1 MRTACAVAAL
11 IACLPG
17 EPATALEVQTLEATW
32 SAPSYRVSLV
42 ALIDASPEKVAAVLL
57 DYDAYPQLD
66 PRIRRSESQ
75 PGEIPG
81 VTIMRTRVR
90 FCAGL
95 FCRTIDRVEEVR
107 HADGELVATVIPER
121 SDLHQGRIR
130 VTWRAEGQQT
140 LVTYDAEFTPAF
152 WVPRMIARRYAPP
165 ELRDA
170 TLTLFTN
177 VERVAHDR

>member
-1 MRTACAVAAL
+1 MRCVCAVAAL
-11 IACLPG
+11 LACLPG
-17 EPATALEVQTLEATW
+17 EPATALEVQNVEASW
-32 SAPSYRVSLV
+32 SEPAYRVSLV
-42 ALIDASPEKVAAVLL
+42 ALVDASPEQVAAVLL

-75 PGEIPG
+75 PGETPG

-90 FCAGL
+90 FCAGF

-107 HADGELVATVIPER
+107 HADGEIVATVIPEQ
-121 SDLHQGRIR
+121 SDLHRGSMHA
-130 VTWRAEGQQT
+130 TWRAEGQQT

-152 WVPRMIARRYAPP
+152 WVPEIIARRYAAP

-170 TLTLFTN
+170 TITLFTN
-177 VERVAHDR
+177 VERAAHDR